1 MRHIART
8 IFRRHGAPHRGTATV
23 SIHVRNLAQLF
34 NSLDPSPFWDRDLD
48 PAAAEFIE
56 DEFREKLSAHTWHL
70 HVHTLESPELAADL
84 QPAIEHYYE
93 RLAASARRKLRE
105 HLRAA
110 QLALLAGVTIFLLCM
125 TARPVLAGWLHH
137 VPRILDEGLIV
148 LAWLALWRPT
158 EALAYEWVPLYRK
171 RRLYQRL
178 AAIRVTV
185 RSGAPPAQVAGPA
198 PETSRTP
205 PPHPA
210 PQAER
215 QAETGR

>member
-1 MRHIART
+1 M
-8 IFRRHGAPHRGTATV
+8 IFRRHGAPRRSTATV
-23 SIHVRNLAQLF
+23 SIHVRSLAQLF

-70 HVHTLESPELAADL
+70 HVHALENPELAADL

-93 RLAASARRKLRE
+93 RLAASARRKLRDN
-105 HLRAA
+105 LRAA
-110 QLALLAGVTIFLLCM
+110 ELALLAGLSIFLLCM
-125 TARPVLAGWLHH
+125 MARPLLANLFES

-148 LAWLALWRPT
+148 IAWVALWRPT

-178 AAIRVTV
+178 AAIRATV
-185 RSGAPPAQVAGPA
+185 RCGAPAAQVAEPA
-198 PETSRTP
+198 TQASRTP

-215 QAETGR
+215 QAEAGR